1 MPAQTVKVFAE
12 TFGFSDEA
20 VSAILS
26 HLNEY
31 AETNDLTVLKKTK
44 QVVTF
49 SYENKIRCKFGS
61 VETANEQI
69 VFIPG
74 DGYVST
80 IVVAMKDLRT
90 EDQTTQHNQEPI
102 MNEEQKKNIQDLL
115 DKCEAMDAEIKTP
128 THEETKAA
136 ANGLLTALAKTATY
150 LSAATAIGI
159 IGYYAWKKF
168 GNSAE

>member
-1 MPAQTVKVFAE
+1 MSAQTVKAFAE

-26 HLNEY
+26 HLSVF
-31 AETNDLTVLKKTK
+31 AEDNNLTILKKTK

-61 VETANEQI
+61 VETTNEQV

-80 IVVAMKDLRT
+80 IVVAMKIKAEET
-90 EDQTTQHNQEPI
+90 QTPKENI
-102 MNEEQKKNIQDLL
+102 MNEEQKKSVEALL
-115 DKCEAMDAEIKTP
+115 EQCAAVDAEIKTP
-128 THEETKAA
+128 TQEQTKTA
-136 ANGLLTALAKTATY
+136 ANGLVAKLAKTATY
-150 LSAATAIGI
+150 LSAATAVGF

-168 GNSAE
+168 AGQQTN

>member
-1 MPAQTVKVFAE
+1 MSAQSVKSFADV
-12 TFGFSDEA
+12 FGFSDEC
-20 VSAILS
+20 VSTIVS
-26 HLNEY
+26 HLRDC
-31 AETNDLTVLKKTK
+31 AENVNLTVLKKTK

-61 VETANEQI
+61 IETTNEQV

-80 IVVAMKDLRT
+80 IVVAMKGLRV

-102 MNEEQKKNIQDLL
+102 MTQADKNNVQDLL
-115 DKCEAMDAEIKTP
+115 DKCKAVDAETKT
-128 THEETKAA
+128 A
-136 ANGLLTALAKTATY
+136 ANGLVAKLAKTATY
-150 LSAATAIGI
+150 LSAATAVGF

-168 GNSAE
+168 GSKAE

>member
-1 MPAQTVKVFAE
+1 MSAQSVKSFADV
-12 TFGFSDEA
+12 FGFSDEC
-20 VSAILS
+20 VSAIATHLS
-26 HLNEY
+26 DH
-31 AETNDLTVLKKTK
+31 AESVNLTVLKKTK

-80 IVVAMKDLRT
+80 IVVAMKGLRT

-102 MNEEQKKNIQDLL
+102 MTQADKNNLQDLL
-115 DKCEAMDAEIKTP
+115 DKCEAIDAEIKTP

-168 GNSAE
+168 GNGAE

>member
-1 MPAQTVKVFAE
+1 MTAQTVKAFAD

-31 AETNDLTVLKKTK
+31 AEDNNLTVLKKTK

-61 VETANEQI
+61 VETKNEQV

-74 DGYVST
+74 EGYVST
-80 IVVAMKDLRT
+80 IVVAMKMKA
-90 EDQTTQHNQEPI
+90 EETQPVKDNN
-102 MNEEQKKNIQDLL
+102 MNEEQKKNVEALL
-115 DKCEAMDAEIKTP
+115 EQCAAVDTEIKVKTSTAP
-128 THEETKAA
+128 LVAKLSKAA
-136 ANGLLTALAKTATY
+136 AYLA
-150 LSAATAIGI
+150 AATAIGFG
-159 IGYYAWKKF
+159 GYYLYKKLA
-168 GNSAE
+168 GQQTN

>member
-1 MPAQTVKVFAE
+1 MSEQSVKSFADV
-12 TFGFSDEA
+12 FGFSDEC
-20 VSAILS
+20 VSAIAA
-26 HLNEY
+26 HLRDY
-31 AETNDLTVLKKTK
+31 AESVNLTLLKKTK

-49 SYENKIRCKFGS
+49 SYENKIRCKFRN
-61 VETANEQI
+61 VETTNEQI

-80 IVVAMKDLRT
+80 IVVAMKGLRT
-90 EDQTTQHNQEPI
+90 EDQTTQHNQESI
-102 MNEEQKKNIQDLL
+102 MSQADKNNLQDLL
-115 DKCEAMDAEIKTP
+115 DKCEAVDAEIKTP
-128 THEETKAA
+128 TGEQTAMA
-136 ANGLLTALAKTATY
+136 VNGLVAKLAKTATY

>member
-1 MPAQTVKVFAE
+1 MSAQTVKAFAE

-26 HLNEY
+26 HLNQH
-31 AETNDLTVLKKTK
+31 AEDNNLTILKKTK

-61 VETANEQI
+61 VETTNEQV

-80 IVVAMKDLRT
+80 IVVAMKMKA
-90 EDQTTQHNQEPI
+90 EETQPVKENI
-102 MNEEQKKNIQDLL
+102 MNEEQKKSVEALL
-115 DKCEAMDAEIKTP
+115 EQCAAVDAEIKVKTSTAP
-128 THEETKAA
+128 LVAKLSKA
-136 ANGLLTALAKTATY
+136 ATY
-150 LSAATAIGI
+150 LAAATAVGFG
-159 IGYYAWKKF
+159 GYYLYKKLASQQT
-168 GNSAE
+168 N